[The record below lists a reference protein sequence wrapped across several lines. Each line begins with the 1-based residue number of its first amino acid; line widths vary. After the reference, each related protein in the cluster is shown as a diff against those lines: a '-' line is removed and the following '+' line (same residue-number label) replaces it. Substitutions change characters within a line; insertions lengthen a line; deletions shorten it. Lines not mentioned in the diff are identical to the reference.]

1 MRRAV
6 RDRNTAFYVN
16 VNVLYRF
23 NSLSDH
29 FRDQRSDGEDE
40 QQGLARQN
48 SALFD

>member
-1 MRRAV
+1 MVIILIFIITIIFIIRK
-6 RDRNTAFYVN
+6 T
-16 VNVLYRF
+16 VL
-23 NSLSDH
+23 LSDH